1 MLFTDTQKYINK
13 HNNNKKPT
21 KEHSRLEGY
30 AFNS

>member
-21 KEHSRLEGY
+21 KKHSRY